1 MSQRSISLRQM
12 ENVKNGSGTQLHPGR
27 GRVEAP
33 FARWRYAIGPSLAAA
48 VVLAIG
54 MGFGRF
60 AFTGLYPLMVNDGIL
75 TVHSGTLA
83 ASANYAGYLAGAL
96 LVARARPSDARILS
110 IVTAVASII
119 CMGALAWIHAP
130 WAIVTI
136 RGLAG
141 IVSAI
146 SMIAASLW
154 LLQHI
159 GHAHGA
165 PLMYAGVGAGIAL
178 SAELIAAAQA
188 LGLDSSMTWVMLAA
202 SSLILLIAALPA
214 LKARPTPAPHF
225 GRGSNQDHGEN
236 SSTLDAVRLIVIYGL
251 AGFGYIITATYL
263 PLFIKGALGSVNPI
277 QVWAVFGLGAVPS
290 CFLWHAL
297 HVRYGT
303 RLSLVANLAVQAVG
317 VALPALNHSAP
328 SYLASALLVGG
339 TFMGTVTIAMPAA
352 RRVAHAVRFN
362 MLAGM
367 TAAYGIG
374 QIIGP
379 LTANAL
385 YSSSRSFSGSLLT
398 ATGTLILAAILAI
411 GVGPA
416 HTR

>member
-1 MSQRSISLRQM
+1 M
-12 ENVKNGSGTQLHPGR
+12 EYVKNGSGSQFPSGE
-27 GRVEAP
+27 GSVNAP
-33 FARWRYAIGPSLAAA
+33 FALGRYAIGPSLAAA
-48 VVLAIG
+48 AVLAIG

-60 AFTGLYPLMVNDGIL
+60 AFTGLYPLMINDGIL

-83 ASANYAGYLAGAL
+83 ASANYAGYLVGAL
-96 LVARARPSDARILS
+96 LVARARPSDACLLS

-130 WAIVTI
+130 WAIVSI

-178 SAELIAAAQA
+178 SAELIAAAHA
-188 LGLDSSMTWVMLAA
+188 LGLDSSMTWIVLAA
-202 SSLILLIAALPA
+202 SSLIVLIAAIPS
-214 LKARPTPAPHF
+214 LKAKPKPEPHF
-225 GRGSNQDHGEN
+225 GRGSAHDHGSH
-236 SSTLDAVRLIVIYGL
+236 SSILDAVRLIAIYGL

-263 PLFIKGALGSVNPI
+263 PLLIKGALGSVNPI

-379 LTANAL
+379 LAANAL
-385 YSSSRSFSGSLLT
+385 YASSHSFSGSLLT
-398 ATGTLILAAILAI
+398 ATGTLLLAAILAT
-411 GVGPA
+411 GVGPS